1 MPNSY
6 RQGASRCSHHRCQHL
21 AELTANING
30 SLETVSSERLTQ
42 QHNYNQEA
50 AIRSAAVGRDQWSGG
65 LIDHPN
71 PRLERALG
79 LVARRLVEGVGFF

>member
-1 MPNSY
+1 M
-6 RQGASRCSHHRCQHL
+6 AHL
-21 AELTANING
+21 KRFQ
-30 SLETVSSERLTQ
+30 VSDS
-42 QHNYNQEA
+42 HNYNQEA

-71 PRLERALG
+71 PRLERALC